1 MSFNQ
6 EILIL
11 KTSETTSLSGKSTLT
26 YQIGLKGDEICI
38 SLTGNSGA
46 GIFNKDWFDIEKIY
60 SLLASEKKSITSG
73 SLHGLFEGRSSNTP
87 GFLLAVLLK
96 MELLKISPGNKHYD
110 LVSQAE
116 YGKIVQALLDSGT
129 SKKKTSKK
137 RKGVTND

>member
-1 MSFNQ
+1 MSS
-6 EILIL
+6 EKEMRIL
-11 KTSETTSLSGKSTLT
+11 KTGECPSLSGKSTLT
-26 YQIGLKGDEICI
+26 YNIGSDSDNNVYIA
-38 SLTGNSGA
+38 LTGNSGA
-46 GIFNKDWFDIEKIY
+46 GVFNKDWFALEDIH
-60 SLLASEKKSITSG
+60 SLLAHQEKVTSG
-73 SLHGLFEGRSSNTP
+73 SLLGLFEGRSSNTP
-87 GFLLAVLLK
+87 GFLLEVLLK

>member
-1 MSFNQ
+1 MSYN
-6 EILIL
+6 
-11 KTSETTSLSGKSTLT
+11 
-26 YQIGLKGDEICI
+26 
-38 SLTGNSGA
+38 
-46 GIFNKDWFDIEKIY
+46 
-60 SLLASEKKSITSG
+60 
-73 SLHGLFEGRSSNTP
+73 
-87 GFLLAVLLK
+87 LK